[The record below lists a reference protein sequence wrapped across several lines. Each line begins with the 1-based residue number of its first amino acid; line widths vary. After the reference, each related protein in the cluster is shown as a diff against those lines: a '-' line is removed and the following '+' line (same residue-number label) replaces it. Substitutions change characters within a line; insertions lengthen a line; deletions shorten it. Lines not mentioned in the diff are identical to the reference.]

1 MRRSKEGE
9 VNRCWIRDVIARSGI
24 REVREAVA
32 VGAILHIAVLFCL
45 CLNVV
50 LYTLGASSLYE
61 MNALLNRVAAMG
73 EKMPNNEAREWNW
86 AESVLSLSETPL
98 QQIHVQPFSSSFILS
113 SIFRYIIHS
122 PLDRTAHPAPWRL
135 THQHCPPRNNT
146 PDACPTTPWTLVV
159 LAYSLHH
166 ISAHSQLYTSTP
178 LLERISSFPTR

>member
-86 AESVLSLSETPL
+86 AESVLSLSETHL
-98 QQIHVQPFSSSFILS
+98 SNKFTYSHSLLLSSSLPS
-113 SIFRYIIHS
+113 SVIAS
-122 PLDRTAHPAPWRL
+122 TAHSIGQHIRHLGVSPINIAHHVITRLTPAPQL
-135 THQHCPPRNNT
+135 
-146 PDACPTTPWTLVV
+146 LG
-159 LAYSLHH
+159 LSL
-166 ISAHSQLYTSTP
+166 S
-178 LLERISSFPTR
+178 

>member
-61 MNALLNRVAAMG
+61 MNASHSLLLSSSL
-73 EKMPNNEAREWNW
+73 PS
-86 AESVLSLSETPL
+86 SVISSTAHSIGQHIRHLGVSPINIAHHVITRLTPAPQLLGLSLS
-98 QQIHVQPFSSSFILS
+98 
-113 SIFRYIIHS
+113 
-122 PLDRTAHPAPWRL
+122 
-135 THQHCPPRNNT
+135 
-146 PDACPTTPWTLVV
+146 
-159 LAYSLHH
+159 
-166 ISAHSQLYTSTP
+166 
-178 LLERISSFPTR
+178 